1 MRFQVDPRPDETQRA
16 CRAIVQAS
24 LPRSHGD
31 VVLVV
36 VIAAVVI
43 AAFVLTPTTV
53 NKTAAI
59 AVGGVFLTVVGLQLA
74 GRARLRHLRTNDPHA
89 LETHFIELGPDG
101 VHTWC
106 AHIDARYPWQDFT
119 KVTENDEFVLFV
131 RGSGNGSAIPKR
143 LLDESTNRELRRS
156 IGEWLGDRAN
166 ALVAS

>member
-1 MRFQVDPRPDETQRA
+1 VRFQVDPRPDETQRA

-59 AVGGVFLTVVGLQLA
+59 AVGGVFLTVVGSSQVAL
-74 GRARLRHLRTNDPHA
+74 GYDTCGPTIRTHWRPTSSSSA
-89 LETHFIELGPDG
+89 QTECIRGA
-101 VHTWC
+101 HTSM
-106 AHIDARYPWQDFT
+106 HDI
-119 KVTENDEFVLFV
+119 
-131 RGSGNGSAIPKR
+131 RGKTS
-143 LLDESTNRELRRS
+143 RR
-156 IGEWLGDRAN
+156 
-166 ALVAS
+166 